1 MIEACKKCSIHEM
14 IEELPFGYNTV
25 LEEGGK
31 NLSGGQRQRLCI
43 ARAILG
49 RPEFLIMDE
58 STSSLD
64 CHSEKII
71 IQLIEDLQIPCLMA
85 THRKNVLESCEYVY
99 FMKKGIVVGEGT
111 YEELMATNEEFSK
124 II

>member
-1 MIEACKKCSIHEM
+1 
-14 IEELPFGYNTV
+14 
-25 LEEGGK
+25 
-31 NLSGGQRQRLCI
+31 
-43 ARAILG
+43 
-49 RPEFLIMDE
+49 MDE